1 MHVQGRARANHHKKK
16 GGTRARR
23 FLEKSIKPERLRGKG
38 GEKDGKEDRI
48 QRVAGVPGGEESEM
62 RGLMKGSSSGKKDLK
77 KRREIRK
84 GRARLNF
91 TATQT
96 SNYIHKLDK
105 RWKRKQCNDICNDF
119 IRCPRAWMTACLQG
133 VSSHHNYTL
142 ALSNKLSNDW
152 VDVRTQRQSSL
163 IEIKLNQFSNFL
175 RNYIN
180 KEITDTLIVLRYHVH
195 CWYYNSTFMGSFYL

>member
-1 MHVQGRARANHHKKK
+1 MMSFGNPPINHPQCPQKNKVCMYRAEQEQITIKKK

-105 RWKRKQCNDICNDF
+105 R
-119 IRCPRAWMTACLQG
+119 
-133 VSSHHNYTL
+133 
-142 ALSNKLSNDW
+142 
-152 VDVRTQRQSSL
+152 
-163 IEIKLNQFSNFL
+163 
-175 RNYIN
+175 
-180 KEITDTLIVLRYHVH
+180 
-195 CWYYNSTFMGSFYL
+195 